1 MTRLAAFL
9 LALLL
14 AAAPAAAAQDDPRLD
29 ELFAQLKATSSAT
42 KARDLQSAIWQI
54 WMVAGSGEANLLLRE
69 GIAAMSR
76 QDYDTASEAFS
87 RVIELEPGF
96 AEGWNKRAT
105 VRFLMF
111 DFAGSVLDIE
121 RTMILEPRHFGALS
135 GLGQI
140 YMALDRPEAAL
151 KAFEAAL
158 AINPHLDSV
167 RAAIEALKKELSGD
181 PT

>member
-1 MTRLAAFL
+1 MVRLAFIL
-9 LALLL
+9 LALFL
-14 AAAPAAAAQDDPRLD
+14 AAARADAAQDDPRLD
-29 ELFAQLKATSSAT
+29 GLFAQLKASRSAEE
-42 KARDLQSAIWQI
+42 ANEIQSTIWKI

-69 GIAAMSR
+69 GVAAMSR
-76 QDYDTASEAFS
+76 QDYDAAAASFS

-111 DFAGSVLDIE
+111 DFTGSVLDIE
-121 RTMILEPRHFGALS
+121 RTILLEPRHFGALS

-158 AINPHLDSV
+158 AVNPHLDSF
-167 RAAIEALKKELSGD
+167 RAAVEALKKELAGD